1 MSFLGLPRRTESTP
15 IMVPV
20 IAISIPAVVIA
31 ITVAVVTMP
40 VIPVAMITM
49 IPVAIP
55 VAVMVAPVIIDNY
68 GRSGID
74 AGWVITTA
82 CQPRHNQS
90 A

>member
-15 IMVPV
+15 IMVP
-20 IAISIPAVVIA
+20 VIA

-55 VAVMVAPVIIDNY
+55 GAVMVAPVIIDND